1 MDFVRSP
8 ERPLYSPLKTSQ
20 IFLGGTLAEWKI
32 PGGHSE
38 NETLC
43 RHEHS
48 VFQNAQSHFP
58 PMIPDE
64 EKLTSIFIL
73 VKGLKVGEV
82 LYPW

>member
-1 MDFVRSP
+1 MKRFADMS
-8 ERPLYSPLKTSQ
+8 
-20 IFLGGTLAEWKI
+20 I
-32 PGGHSE
+32 
-38 NETLC
+38 
-43 RHEHS
+43 S

-73 VKGLKVGEV
+73 VKGLKVGEF